1 MADIATKV
9 IDASALVTLLF
20 AEEQGS
26 TVADQIRGHV
36 LVAPALLD
44 FEIVNVCLSK
54 IRRQPDR
61 REALLDAFAGRR
73 QLRIETMEV
82 DHVAVLALAR
92 NTGLT
97 GYDASYLHL
106 ARTLEVELITLDR
119 QLAGAAEKFQ

>member
-9 IDASALVTLLF
+9 IDASALVALLF

-82 DHVAVLALAR
+82 DHVAVLVLAR

-119 QLAGAAEKFQ
+119 QLAEAAEKFQ